1 MPPSWLETGELLD
14 SIHALKAFGRYDEAE
29 QLWVRHVPEVAEIEN
44 SARVLHRFESFLSSS
59 PTPMRAVHLSLPLD
73 SPRRLASHARP
84 RVLPRKP
91 GTGAG
96 VTHRRVPVHA
106 PFIPRPLLA
115 SLAAPDLFSASL
127 RMAPSLKA
135 SWPRPSGSAHPARAR
150 TIPSSFCRTAA
161 ELSYCPDLTVFE
173 DASAAGMHGE
183 CLLWSG
189 GLALAKCAPSSVCG
203 KRLVH
208 VCAKSR
214 CKWGASSDVDVAQ
227 PQSRREPC
235 VSIDSVC
242 PSASLP
248 CPFGPTLSC
257 DCMCA

>member
-29 QLWVRHVPEVAEIEN
+29 QLWVRHVPEVAEMEN

-106 PFIPRPLLA
+106 PFLPRPLLA
-115 SLAAPDLFSASL
+115 SLAAPDLFSASFANGTFPKGI
-127 RMAPSLKA
+127 MASPVGLCA
-135 SWPRPSGSAHPARAR
+135 SRPRPNDS
-150 TIPSSFCRTAA
+150 IQF
-161 ELSYCPDLTVFE
+161 LSYCCRAVVLPRPDGVRGRVGRRHAWRVPVMEWRVGAREVRPVVGVRQTPGACVRKVPVQMWGQFRRRR
-173 DASAAGMHGE
+173 
-183 CLLWSG
+183 CP
-189 GLALAKCAPSSVCG
+189 APEQT
-203 KRLVH
+203 R
-208 VCAKSR
+208 A
-214 CKWGASSDVDVAQ
+214 
-227 PQSRREPC
+227 
-235 VSIDSVC
+235 
-242 PSASLP
+242 
-248 CPFGPTLSC
+248 
-257 DCMCA
+257 MCQH